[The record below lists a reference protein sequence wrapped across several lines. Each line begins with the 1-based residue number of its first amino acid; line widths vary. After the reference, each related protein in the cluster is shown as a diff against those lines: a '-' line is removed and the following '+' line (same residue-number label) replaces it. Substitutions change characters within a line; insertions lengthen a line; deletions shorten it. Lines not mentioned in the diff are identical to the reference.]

1 MDKHHYKFDL
11 FLITLFIT
19 TLALLPLFVEL

>member
-1 MDKHHYKFDL
+1 MDKHHFKFDL
-11 FLITLFIT
+11 FLIILFIA